1 MNIRENMRQAAINLA
16 SAVQYRGVGTVEFIY
31 DLSEKKFYFLEVNTR
46 LQVEHCVTE
55 AVSGLDLV
63 EAMVRIAVG
72 DSDYLF
78 GNMNAEFE
86 LRKVAIEARVYGESP
101 LQDFRPSPGEILKV
115 TFPEDV
121 DIRVDTWITSGTVV
135 SPSYDPLLAKI
146 IVSGFDRPEAIRKLA
161 VALDET
167 KISGIETN
175 LEYLKQI
182 ITGEEFKN
190 GTYTT
195 TSLDTFKAQLPAFEV
210 LDPGPSTTIQDYP
223 GRVGYW
229 DVGIPPSGPM
239 DDYAFRLANR
249 VLGNDHRA
257 AGLECTS
264 AGPILLF
271 HHDAFIAVVGGPAIL
286 YVEDEKVEREKPIKV
301 LAGQTL
307 RFGTIESGCRTY
319 IAFKGGLQVPEIF
332 GSRSTFALGKTG
344 GHCGRPLRIGDIIP
358 FHKDANVIPLEAITP
373 ALPQYSSLWVL
384 QVMPGPHAFPDFL
397 SETAFKDL
405 FESSWKVHYNSNR
418 VGIRL
423 DGPKPAWAR
432 DHGGEA
438 GLHPSNIHDSPYSI
452 GSISFTGDQ
461 AVILTCDG
469 PSLGGFMIFATIIT
483 ADMWKLGQMKPG
495 DEIKLLPVTTED
507 AIIANIDL
515 QKSIDNLTPLVNVS
529 PVRKI
534 YNPIL
539 ADAGIG
545 KERILYRQAGD
556 GAILLEFG
564 DDCFDIQASF
574 RIYALIRTHKT
585 KPIPGVLQITP
596 GVRALHVMYRASIS
610 QETMVASLRDV
621 FSSLSQD
628 YTTGIPSR
636 TFRLPLAFE
645 HSSVHAAVAR
655 YAQTIRSTAPWL
667 PSNTDF
673 LRRINGL
680 DTLDEVNISLLSSAF
695 LILGLGDVFFGSPCA
710 VPLDP
715 RHRLF
720 GMKYNPSR
728 SFTAEGSVGVG
739 GQYMCIYATDSPGG
753 YQLVGRTV
761 PIWSKFGKSDKKWM
775 FNVFDQI
782 AFYSVSE
789 AELNA
794 SREKGD
800 GSELVKVED
809 GVFDLQAYEKWL
821 EENDSDIKI
830 VREKRMKALRESDAV
845 AEAMKPPPQL
855 QPVDQKIG
863 DAVVAGGIVLRAGVA
878 GKCWKVSVEK
888 GDVVEKGQ
896 TLVSDMIFCPSR
908 IDSSSQFIIEA
919 MKMEIKIN
927 SPCNGICVDVSTAAG
942 DILSGDTR
950 MAVLSPS

>member
-1 MNIRENMRQAAINLA
+1 MRLAAINLA
-16 SAVQYRGVGTVEFIY
+16 KAVQYRGVGTVEFIY
-31 DLSEKKFYFLEVNTR
+31 DLDEKAFYFLEVNTR

-55 AVSGLDLV
+55 AVTGLDLV
-63 EAMVRIAVG
+63 EAMIRVAAN
-72 DSDYLF
+72 DSEYLF
-78 GNMNAEFE
+78 SDMKEGFP
-86 LRKVAIEARVYGESP
+86 LQKVAIEARIYGESP
-101 LQDFRPSPGEILKV
+101 LQDFRPSPGQILEV

-121 DIRVDTWITSGTVV
+121 RVDTWITSGTIV

-146 IVSGFDRPEAIRKLA
+146 IVSGFDRPEAIRKLV

-175 LEYLKQI
+175 LGYLKQI
-182 ITGEEFKN
+182 ITGEAFKN
-190 GTYTT
+190 GTFTT
-195 TSLDTFKAQLPAFEV
+195 TSLDTFKAHLPAFEV

-249 VLGNDHRA
+249 VLGNNVGA
-257 AGLECTS
+257 AGLECVS

-271 HHDAFIAVVGGPAIL
+271 HHDAFVAVVGGSAKL
-286 YVEDEKVEREKPIKV
+286 YIEDKEVENDKPVKV
-301 LAGQTL
+301 LSGQTL
-307 RFGTIESGCRTY
+307 RLGTIDTGCRTY
-319 IAFKGGLQVPEIF
+319 FAFRGGLQVPEIL
-332 GSRSTFALGKTG
+332 GSRSTFVLGKTG
-344 GHCGRPLRIGDIIP
+344 GHCGRFLRIGDIIP
-358 FHKDANVIPLEAITP
+358 FDKDANVVPAETIIPQ
-373 ALPQYSSLWVL
+373 LPHYASSWVL
-384 QVMPGPHAFPDFL
+384 KVMPGPHAFPDFL

-423 DGPKPAWAR
+423 DGPKPSWAR

-469 PSLGGFMIFATIIT
+469 PSLGGFMIFATIIS

-495 DEIKLLPVTTED
+495 DDIKLLPVTAQD
-507 AIIANIDL
+507 AILADINL
-515 QKSIDNLTPLVNVS
+515 QKSIENLTTLVEVVLDQTVYS
-529 PVRKI
+529 
-534 YNPIL
+534 PIL
-539 ADAGIG
+539 ANNGVG
-545 KERILYRQAGD
+545 KDRILYRQAGD

-564 DDCFDIQASF
+564 DDCFDIRASF
-574 RIYALIRTHKT
+574 RIFALIRAHKA

-596 GVRALHVMYRASIS
+596 GVRAVHVMYQNTIS
-610 QETMVASLRDV
+610 QKTMLASLQHA
-621 FSSLSQD
+621 FSSLGQD
-628 YTTGIPSR
+628 YTAGIPSR
-636 TFRLPLAFE
+636 TFHLPLAFE
-645 HSSVHAAVAR
+645 HSAVHAAVAR

-680 DTLDEVNISLLSSAF
+680 ETIDEVNTSLLSSAF

-782 AFYSVSE
+782 VFYPVSE
-789 AELNA
+789 TELDA

-800 GSELVKVED
+800 GSELVKIED
-809 GVFDLQAYEKWL
+809 GIFDLQAYEKWL
-821 EENDSDIKI
+821 EDNDEDIAV
-830 VREKRMKALRESDAV
+830 VRAKRMKALRESDAV
-845 AEAMKPPPQL
+845 AEALKPPPQL
-855 QPVDQKIG
+855 QPVDQKVDDLVI
-863 DAVVAGGIVLRAGVA
+863 AGGIVLRAGLA
-878 GKCWKVSVEK
+878 GKCWKVAVEK

-896 TLVSDMIFCPSR
+896 TLVSDSLLDCF
-908 IDSSSQFIIEA
+908 
-919 MKMEIKIN
+919 
-927 SPCNGICVDVSTAAG
+927 V
-942 DILSGDTR
+942 
-950 MAVLSPS
+950 